1 MFNIFKRKKTLP
13 KELNKKDIEKG
24 MTLIIYNIINFR
36 N

>member
-1 MFNIFKRKKTLP
+1 MFGFLKRKKTLP
-13 KELNKKDIEKG
+13 KELNKKDLEKG